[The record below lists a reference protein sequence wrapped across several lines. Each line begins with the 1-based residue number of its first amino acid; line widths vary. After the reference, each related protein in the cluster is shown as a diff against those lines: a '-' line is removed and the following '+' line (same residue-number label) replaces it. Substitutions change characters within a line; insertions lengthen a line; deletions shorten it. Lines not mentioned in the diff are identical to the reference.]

1 MPRRRTKLNFRFLKK
16 WSRNSASILWKS
28 LPFAVASCFIL
39 FLFFGVRN
47 MLHADPYFQ
56 IEKITVFPA
65 GILNTSELHFLE
77 MKTKGKSLLGIN
89 LKELSQSLER
99 NPKVERAE
107 VVRILPKQ
115 LNVYLIKR
123 LPMLQVQMRPDGSYY
138 LISNDQVV
146 TAINSQARP
155 DLLILEDYNASKKK
169 YSVGMLYQNS
179 YFESI
184 RGIFLSIQNESALRN
199 ENLIK
204 MTTDRMGNM
213 SLFLKDGLEL
223 KVGRQLNLSPAAQ
236 MVLGSLLKSKERSE
250 YLYLDL
256 RYQDIII
263 KKKTD
268 S

>member
-1 MPRRRTKLNFRFLKK
+1 MARRRKKFNFRFLKK
-16 WSRNSASILWKS
+16 WSRNLSAIVWKT
-28 LPFAVASCFIL
+28 LPFGIASFCIL
-39 FLFFGVRN
+39 FLFFGVRQ
-47 MLHADPYFQ
+47 MLHADPFFQ

-65 GILNTSELHFLE
+65 GILSSSELQFLE
-77 MKTKGKSLLGIN
+77 MKTKGKSLMEIN
-89 LKELSQSLER
+89 LKELSKNLER

-123 LPMLQVQMRPDGSYY
+123 MPMLQVQTRSGGAYY
-138 LISNDQVV
+138 MISKDQVI
-146 TAINSQARP
+146 TAIHKQARP
-155 DLLILEDYNASKKK
+155 DILVLEDHNASQKK

-179 YFESI
+179 NFESLRNLFI
-184 RGIFLSIQNESALRN
+184 LIQNEPALRK

-204 MTTDRMGNM
+204 MTTDQMGNI

-223 KVGRQLNLSPAAQ
+223 KVGKELNLSPAAQ
-236 MVLGSLLKSKERSE
+236 MVLGSLLKSKSRSE

-256 RYQDIII
+256 RYRDIII

-268 S
+268 

>member
-1 MPRRRTKLNFRFLKK
+1 MPRRRNKFNFKFLKK
-16 WSRNSASILWKS
+16 WTRNFGSIIWKS
-28 LPFAVASCFIL
+28 LPFGIASFFIL
-39 FLFFGVRN
+39 FLFFGVRQ
-47 MLHADPYFQ
+47 MLHADPFFQ

-65 GILNTSELHFLE
+65 GVLNTSELQFLE
-77 MKTKGKSLLGIN
+77 MKTKGKSLLEVN

-123 LPMLQVQMRPDGSYY
+123 MPMLQVQTKPSGPYY
-138 LISNDQVV
+138 MISKDQMI
-146 TAINSQARP
+146 TAVHKQARP
-155 DLLILEDYNASKKK
+155 DILILEDHNAGRKK

-179 YFESI
+179 NFESL
-184 RGIFLSIQNESALRN
+184 RNIFILIQNEASLRK

-204 MTTDRMGNM
+204 MTTDQMGNI

-223 KVGRQLNLSPAAQ
+223 KVGKELNLSPAAQ
-236 MVLGSLLKSKERSE
+236 MVLSSLLKSRDRSG

-256 RYQDIII
+256 RYRDIII

-268 S
+268 